1 MKVTM
6 FLLKIKN
13 IPQSF
18 SEFSVVP
25 QNTSVHN
32 LGSVRVMADG
42 EAATHIQT
50 SQVNNHKKNHTNYS
64 GRKDINFHK
73 GEAKKV

>member
-1 MKVTM
+1 MQCPMKVTM

-42 EAATHIQT
+42 VAATHIQT
-50 SQVNNHKKNHTNYS
+50 SQVNNQKKSHQLF
-64 GRKDINFHK
+64 RKK
-73 GEAKKV
+73 GYKLS